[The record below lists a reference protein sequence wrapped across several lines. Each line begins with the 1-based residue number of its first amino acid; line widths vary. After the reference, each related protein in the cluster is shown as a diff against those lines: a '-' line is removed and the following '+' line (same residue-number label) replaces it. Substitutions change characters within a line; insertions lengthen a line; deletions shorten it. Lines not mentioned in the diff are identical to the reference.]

1 MQVHAML
8 ARAGIRS
15 WLSKTSAL
23 DRYFRMPGPGWTFLD
38 VEGSLVDIARVFDS
52 IEYPGLEGLDA
63 LVRDEND
70 GPVCIRCLDSA
81 PQALDEE
88 IGAFTLRYDLDRGT
102 YVDPADMY
110 RSIRKR
116 ISAIPPV
123 ASSREELRGSPEFI
137 MDTAVLVGRYGF
149 TVDRIESL
157 KLDPDAPNLAA
168 MDQRILLS
176 LILTGDR
183 PEEGLAFLRQC
194 GFIDRYW
201 PLLTPMDDT
210 DHSKEFHPEGNV
222 WEHTI
227 ETLRYR
233 KTNDIVV
240 TLALLLHDCGKPYAA
255 AEGSHRFK
263 NHADIGAEYARRFLR
278 AIGFDGPTVED
289 VTWLIRYHM
298 IPGALESLPRY
309 RTRDIMRSKRFPQLL
324 ELYRCDLSSTFRGP
338 DGYYRACRVY
348 RSFLKHDSNPFR
360 DSEGKK
366 VLHMFVE

>member
-1 MQVHAML
+1 ML
-8 ARAGIRS
+8 ARAGVRS

-23 DRYFRMPGPGWTFLD
+23 DRYFRMPSPGWTFLD
-38 VEGSLVDIARVFDS
+38 IEGSLVDIARVFDS
-52 IEYPGLEGLDA
+52 IEYPGLEGIDA
-63 LVRDEND
+63 LVRDEAD
-70 GPVCIRCLDSA
+70 GPVCIRCLDDE
-81 PQALDEE
+81 PQASDEA
-88 IGAFTLRYDLDRGT
+88 IGAFTLRYDLDRDT
-102 YVDPADMY
+102 YVDPGNMY

-116 ISAIPPV
+116 TSAVPT
-123 ASSREELRGSPEFI
+123 RETTGSELRAGPELI
-137 MDTAVLVGRYGF
+137 METAVLVGRYGF
-149 TVDRIESL
+149 TVDRSESL
-157 KLDPDAPNLAA
+157 TLGPGAPDLAA

-176 LILTGDR
+176 LILTGQR
-183 PEEGLAFLRQC
+183 PDEGLAFLRQS

-222 WEHTI
+222 WEHSL
-227 ETLRYR
+227 ETFRYR

-240 TLALLLHDCGKPYAA
+240 TLALLLHDCGKPYAS
-255 AEGSHRFK
+255 AEGEHRFK
-263 NHADIGAEYARRFLR
+263 NHADIGAEYARRFLQS
-278 AIGFDGPTVED
+278 IGFDQATIED

-298 IPGALESLPRY
+298 IPGALESLPRF
-309 RTRDIMRSKRFPQLL
+309 RTRDIMRSRRFPQLL